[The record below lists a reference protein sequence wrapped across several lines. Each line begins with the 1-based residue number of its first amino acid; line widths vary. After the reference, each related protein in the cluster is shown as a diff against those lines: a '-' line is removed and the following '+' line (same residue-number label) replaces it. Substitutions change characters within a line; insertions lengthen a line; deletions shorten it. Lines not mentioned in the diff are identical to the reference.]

1 MTPER
6 FADLLDRRG
15 PALARWPAAD
25 RAAAETLL
33 ADSPAARAALAKAR
47 ALDAALRRALPHP
60 DPAALARLQDRIARS
75 IARAPLPAPPGL
87 LARLR
92 AALHPAAPAGWG
104 ALVAVAT
111 CALWLGLAGVPRA
124 AVDPLGPLLT
134 LPLAGESL

>member
-15 PALARWPAAD
+15 PAPARWPASE
-25 RAAAETLL
+25 RAAATALL
-33 ADSPAARAALAKAR
+33 AGSATARAALARAT
-47 ALDAALRRALPHP
+47 ALDAALRRDLPQP
-60 DPAALARLQDRIARS
+60 DPAALIRLQDRVAWTIARS
-75 IARAPLPAPPGL
+75 PLPAPPGL

-104 ALVAVAT
+104 ALAAVAT
-111 CALWLGLAGVPRA
+111 CALWLGLAGVPRL
-124 AVDPLGPLLT
+124 AVDPLGPLQT